1 LHSARTHTE
10 SRIEI
15 TALCKNN
22 NRNNEAAAAAILS
35 IRLKRHTARGTVRE
49 REIYRFQHFCAR
61 CPANCESRP
70 ILPADN
76 EGAITLGKKCRLP
89 VNDEREETCNQLRSG
104 FFCHSS
110 ALESEVLCAASIHSH
125 TDRLIG
131 SLPGI
136 MIFSLFFL
144 PAAPP
149 TDVQKP
155 VGKEKSQ
162 LPINFAPNLIFL
174 YSVVEDLNNSCGKN
188 T

>member
-1 LHSARTHTE
+1 LHSARTHTHTE

-35 IRLKRHTARGTVRE
+35 IRLKRHTARGPVRE

-70 ILPADN
+70 ILPDN

-144 PAAPP
+144 PPP

-155 VGKEKSQ
+155 GGKEKSL
-162 LPINFAPNLIFL
+162 LPIVFRSKFTFSL
-174 YSVVEDLNNSCGKN
+174 
-188 T
+188 